1 MIRPLIRKAGKV
13 PKEAGLDARVGA
25 AGDENGGAGEVS
37 TTTHKDVHNR
47 EYCYQLDLGDLGSF

>member
-25 AGDENGGAGEVS
+25 AGDENGEAGEVS
-37 TTTHKDVHNR
+37 TKRCAIGNTVT
-47 EYCYQLDLGDLGSF
+47 S